1 MTLLER
7 VTTLIRANLND
18 LIDKAEDPE
27 KMLKQV
33 IVDMENQL
41 VQVKTQVAVAIA
53 DEHMLEKKRQ
63 ENEEKKAE
71 WMRKAE
77 MAVQKGKDDLARQA
91 LERFKSYEQLAK
103 SFGEQVEDQ
112 RVQAENLKS
121 ALQKLDQKLAE
132 ANSKK
137 DMLVAKHRRAR
148 MLGKATQAQMAIGE
162 EANSA
167 AFDRLSDK
175 VIRAEAVSQ
184 ARAELVSDNVE
195 DQFDKLEKED
205 EINKLL
211 AEIKQRHALNP

>member
-63 ENEEKKAE
+63 ENEDKKAE

-77 MAVQKGKDDLARQA
+77 LAVQKDKDDLARQA
-91 LERFKSYEQLAK
+91 LERYKSYEQLAK
-103 SFGEQVEDQ
+103 NFAEQVEDQ
-112 RVQAENLKS
+112 RMQAENLKS

-148 MLGKATQAQMAIGE
+148 MLTKATQAQMAIGE
-162 EANSA
+162 ESHGA
-167 AFDRLSDK
+167 AFDRLNDQ

-184 ARAELVSDNVE
+184 AHAELVHDDVN

-211 AEIKQRHALNP
+211 EEIKQRRSLNP